1 MSSIEPNLPAFRE
14 AAADDW
20 VVIEALL
27 SEARLPLDGA
37 QAHLAS
43 FVIGETDGA
52 VVCAGA
58 LERYGAVA
66 LLRSVVVSAD
76 RRGSGVGGLLYDEL
90 IAKARARGIGKLFLL
105 TTTAAPYFAR
115 RGFAQEARDAVPTA
129 LQASREFQG
138 ACPASATLMS
148 LSLS

>member
-1 MSSIEPNLPAFRE
+1 MRGMKPNPPTFRA

-20 VVIEALL
+20 GAIEALL
-27 SEARLPLDGA
+27 TEARLPLDGA

-43 FVIGETDGA
+43 FVIGEADGA

-58 LERYGAVA
+58 LEHYGAVA

-90 IAKARARGIGKLFLL
+90 IAGARARGIDKLFLL

-115 RGFAQEARDAVPTA
+115 RGFAQAARDAVPTA

-148 LSLS
+148 LSLN

>member
-1 MSSIEPNLPAFRE
+1 MTGIKPSPPAFR
-14 AAADDW
+14 AAAANDW
-20 VVIEALL
+20 TAIESLL
-27 SEARLPLDGA
+27 TEAQLPLDGA

-43 FVIGETDGA
+43 FVIGEADG
-52 VVCAGA
+52 VPVCAGA
-58 LERYGAVA
+58 LEHYGAVA

-76 RRGSGVGGLLYDEL
+76 RRGCGVGGLLYDEL
-90 IAKARARGIGKLFLL
+90 IARARARGIGKLFLL

-115 RGFAQEARDAVPTA
+115 RGFLPEARDVVPTA

-148 LSLS
+148 LSLN